1 MLNYSVAELR
11 YILPIFAMS
20 NISLKKKSTGKD
32 LWIQWQ
38 NTVGNVL
45 IDNLKPD
52 AFERFLKAFCNIIKI
67 VEHTAHFLG
76 KRNITMCK
84 VM

>member
-1 MLNYSVAELR
+1 MNCQYSGR
-11 YILPIFAMS
+11 Q
-20 NISLKKKSTGKD
+20 D
-32 LWIQWQ
+32 
-38 NTVGNVL
+38 TVGDIL

-76 KRNITMCK
+76 KRNIRGPYFM
-84 VM
+84 

>member
-1 MLNYSVAELR
+1 
-11 YILPIFAMS
+11 MS

-52 AFERFLKAFCNIIKI
+52 AFERFLKAFYNIIKI

-76 KRNITMCK
+76 KRNIRGPYFM
-84 VM
+84 